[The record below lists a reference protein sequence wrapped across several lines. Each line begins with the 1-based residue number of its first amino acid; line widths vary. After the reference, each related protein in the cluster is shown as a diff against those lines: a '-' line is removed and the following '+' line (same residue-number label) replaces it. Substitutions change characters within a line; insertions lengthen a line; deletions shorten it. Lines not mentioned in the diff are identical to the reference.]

1 MEKPKRVLMLIEN
14 LSFPMDRR
22 MYQQALALQNNG
34 YQVAV
39 ICPKGQNAD
48 RSPFEVVDDIS
59 VYRYDMHFEAKS
71 GLGYLIEYSWAM
83 LRTFLLMW
91 RCLFKNGFDIVHVAN
106 PPDLFFAIAAPFKL
120 MGKTFVYD
128 QHDLC
133 PEVYEAKFNQRDLVH
148 TVLLWLEKL
157 SYRMA
162 DLVIS
167 PNLSYREIAL
177 TRGNVPSEKI
187 EVVRSAPDLHRF
199 HHVEPQPQLKRGALY
214 LVAYLGVMG
223 RQDGVDRA
231 LHAASHLIKTLGRS
245 DVRFVFIGNGECWNE
260 LQRLAV
266 ELELTQRV
274 EFTGRIPDSEV
285 LAYLST
291 ADICVAPD
299 PPSRLNDLSTMNKIL
314 EYMAC
319 RKPIVSFDLTEARRS
334 AADAALF
341 VKEDDPACFAG
352 AILQLLNDGELR
364 ARMGEAG
371 FERIARQ
378 LSWEHSKANLIEA
391 YRRISRQA
399 STIEVSP
406 RRVGPRTLKPENPT
420 IAETQTNQ
428 R

>member
-1 MEKPKRVLMLIEN
+1 MEKPKQVLMLIEN

-22 MYQQALALQNNG
+22 MYQQALALQNSG
-34 YQVAV
+34 YQVTV
-39 ICPKGQNAD
+39 ICPKGQNTD
-48 RSPFEVVDDIS
+48 RAPFDVVDNIR
-59 VYRYDMHFEAKS
+59 VYRYEMRFEANS

-91 RCLFKNGFDIVHVAN
+91 RCYFQNGFDIVHVAN

-120 MGKTFVYD
+120 KGKKFIFD

-133 PEVYEAKFNQRDLVH
+133 PEVYEAKFNRRDLVH
-148 TVLLWLEKL
+148 KVLLGLEKL

-177 TRGNVPSEKI
+177 RRGNVPLEKI

-199 HHVEPQPQLKRGALY
+199 HHVEPQAQLKRGASY

-245 DVRFVFIGNGECWNE
+245 DVRFVFIGNGECRAE

-266 ELELTQRV
+266 ELELTQSV

-334 AADAALF
+334 AGDAALF
-341 VKEDDPACFAG
+341 VEEDDPASFAG

-364 ARMGEAG
+364 ARMGEVG
-371 FERIARQ
+371 FERIAGP
-378 LSWEHSKANLIEA
+378 LSWEHSKKNLIEA
-391 YRRISRQA
+391 YRRISRPA
-399 STIEVSP
+399 STSEASP
-406 RRVGPRTLKPENPT
+406 RRMASRTLKPENPT
-420 IAETQTNQ
+420 IAETQINQ

>member
-22 MYQQALALQNNG
+22 MYQQALALQNDG
-34 YQVAV
+34 YQVSV
-39 ICPKGQNAD
+39 ICPKGQNTD
-48 RSPFEVVDDIS
+48 RTPFEIVDHIC
-59 VYRYDMHFEAKS
+59 VYRYELHFEANS
-71 GLGYLIEYSWAM
+71 GLGYLLEYGWAM
-83 LRTFLLMW
+83 LRTVGLMW
-91 RCLFKNGFDIVHVAN
+91 RCLIRAGFDIVHVAN
-106 PPDLFFAIAAPFKL
+106 PPDLFFAVAAPFKL
-120 MGKTFVYD
+120 MGKKFVYD

-133 PEVYEAKFNQRDLVH
+133 PEVYEAKFGRRDRIY

-177 TRGNVPSEKI
+177 TRGSVPSGKV
-187 EVVRSAPDLHRF
+187 EVVRSAPDLDRF
-199 HHVEPQPQLKRGALY
+199 HGVEPQPQLKKSASY
-214 LVAYLGVMG
+214 LIAYLGVMG

-231 LHAASHLIKTLGRS
+231 LHAASHLIKTLGRR

-260 LQRLAV
+260 LQELAA
-266 ELELTQRV
+266 ELELTPYV
-274 EFTGRIPDSEV
+274 EFTGRIPDAEV

-319 RKPIVSFDLTEARRS
+319 RKPIVSFYLTEARRS

-341 VKEDDPACFAG
+341 VEKDDPACFAG
-352 AILQLLNDGELR
+352 AILRLMNDSELR
-364 ARMGEAG
+364 AQMGEFG
-371 FERIARQ
+371 FERVAGQ
-378 LSWEHSKANLIEA
+378 LSWEHSKANLIAA

-399 STIEVSP
+399 FTTIPAQRADP
-406 RRVGPRTLKPENPT
+406 RALKPKHSS
-420 IAETQTNQ
+420 IAETQINQ

>member
-1 MEKPKRVLMLIEN
+1 MLIEN

-22 MYQQALALQNNG
+22 MYQQALALQDSG

-39 ICPKGQNAD
+39 ICPKGQNTD
-48 RSPFEVVDDIS
+48 RDPFEVVDDIG
-59 VYRYDMHFEAKS
+59 VYRYEQHVEANS
-71 GLGYLIEYSWAM
+71 GLGYLLEYSWAM
-83 LRTFLLMW
+83 LCTFFLMW
-91 RCLFKNGFDIVHVAN
+91 RCLIKNGFDIVHVAN

-120 MGKTFVYD
+120 LGKKFVYD

-133 PEVYEAKFNQRDLVH
+133 PEIYEAKFNRRDFLY
-148 TVLLWLEKL
+148 TVLLWLERL

-167 PNLSYREIAL
+167 PNLSYRDIAL

-199 HHVEPQPQLKRGALY
+199 HHVEPQPQLKRGASY

-231 LHAASHLIKTLGRS
+231 LHAASHLIKTLGRR

-260 LQRLAV
+260 LQRLAA
-266 ELELTQRV
+266 ELELTQSV

-334 AADAALF
+334 AAGAALF
-341 VKEDDPACFAG
+341 VKKDDPASFAG
-352 AILQLLNDGELR
+352 AILRLLNDGELR
-364 ARMGEAG
+364 ARMGEVG
-371 FERIARQ
+371 FERIAGQ
-378 LSWEHSKANLIEA
+378 LSWDHSKANLVEA
-391 YRRISRQA
+391 YRGISRQA
-399 STIEVSP
+399 FNTDVPVSA
-406 RRVGPRTLKPENPT
+406 RRVGRRSQKPENPST
-420 IAETQTNQ
+420 AETQINP
-428 R
+428 